1 MKKYLYLFG
10 ALLAAACNSGTE
22 TTVRLTRENAVRI
35 VEYTPAP
42 GQFVNDPQSEF
53 TDITTKSEACAYAR
67 ERLAAGNYVS
77 LGAWGGYLVAQ
88 FDAPV
93 PASDGYELWV
103 EGNSFDGSS
112 EPGIVWV
119 MQDANG
125 NKLPDDTWY
134 ELRGSEYDASVR
146 DYRITYRK
154 PDAEGNIV
162 WSDADGNTGVLPRN
176 EFHTQQSYFPSWV
189 GTDEITFRGTLL
201 PGNVTLEHNVYV
213 LHAFAWGYADNAST
227 QDTVEGINRFR
238 IADAVTPD
246 GQSAGLTQVDFI
258 KVQTGVN
265 DCRPGIG
272 ELSTEVCGIGC
283 YRTLTVTE

>member
-1 MKKYLYLFG
+1 MKRYLYLFG
-10 ALLAAACNSGTE
+10 ALLATACNSGTE
-22 TTVRLTRENAVRI
+22 TTVKLTREKAGRI

-42 GQFVNDPQSEF
+42 GQFVNDPESGF

-88 FDAPV
+88 FDTPV

-112 EPGIVWV
+112 EPGVVWV

-189 GTDEITFRGTLL
+189 ETDQITFRGTLL
-201 PGNVTLEHNVYV
+201 PGNVTLEHNIYV
-213 LHAFAWGYADNAST
+213 LHAFGWGYADNASM
-227 QDTVEGINRFR
+227 QDTVEGVNRFR
-238 IADAVTPD
+238 IADAVTPE